1 MVGAGPAGLA
11 AAAML
16 QRRGIETVTLE
27 RSASVGASWRG
38 RYDALRLN
46 SVRWISSLPGLPLD
60 RRLGR
65 FVGRDDFVAYL
76 ERYAALHRIDVRH
89 RVSVDRLDPEPGGWR
104 ASTSVGEWHA
114 RAVVV
119 ATGYD
124 HSPVIPSWP
133 GRASFEGELIHAASY
148 RNSAPYIGCD
158 VLVVGSGSTGA
169 ELALDLVGGG
179 ARRVLL
185 SIRTPPNLFPRQ
197 WLGMPLQ
204 ALGLLGPRSA
214 RRGALSA
221 RAVDAGGRLAQRLI
235 HGRRAAR
242 LLGRA
247 PLGIASAA
255 SERGRTPAFADGLLE
270 AIEAGS
276 IEVVP
281 AVESFAGPDVV
292 LSGGRR
298 VRLSAVIAATGYR
311 HGLEPLVG
319 HLGVLDE
326 RGLPRAGSGEEA
338 APGLSFIGYRLP
350 HLGRMPADARRIA
363 CRVARGSSRPPAS
376 PLSPQAPRAT
386 RR

>member
-16 QRRGIETVTLE
+16 QGRGIETVTLE
-27 RSASVGASWRG
+27 RTASVGASWRG

-46 SVRWISSLPGLPLD
+46 SVRWISSLPGLVLD

-76 ERYAALHRIDVRH
+76 EQYAALHRIDVRH
-89 RVSVDRLDPEPGGWR
+89 GVSVDRLDPEPGGWR

-133 GRASFEGELIHAASY
+133 GRASFEGELVHAATY
-148 RNSAPYIGCD
+148 RNPGPYIGCD

-169 ELALDLVGGG
+169 ELALDLARGG

-185 SIRTPPNLFPRQ
+185 SVRTPPNLFPRQ

-204 ALGLLGPRSA
+204 ALSLLGPGAERS
-214 RRGALSA
+214 GALFA
-221 RAVDAGGRLAQRLI
+221 RAVDAAGRVAQRLI

-276 IEVVP
+276 IEVVG

-292 LSGGRR
+292 LTGGRH
-298 VRLSAVIAATGYR
+298 VRPRAVIAATGYR
-311 HGLEPLVG
+311 HGLEALVG

-326 RGLPRAGSGEEA
+326 RGLPCARSGEEA

-350 HLGRMPADARRIA
+350 HLGHMPADARRIA
-363 CRVARGSSRPPAS
+363 CRVARGSSTPPAS
-376 PLSPQAPRAT
+376 PRSRRVRRAT
-386 RR
+386 RP